1 MPSRRLHQKTRHGCN
16 QCKARKVKVSQALPN
31 SEGAFNLIYPK
42 QCDEN
47 RLGCSRCIRSGT
59 QCSLAELQLSGL
71 PLVKR
76 PTGSEPFTP
85 TSELKLGSFDV
96 RSCRFRRP
104 SSQDAAIET
113 PLSLQI
119 HIRSQLS
126 LLDLE
131 LMHHYSTVTCF
142 EISRIPAKQSTW
154 QIAVPREALIYPFLM
169 HALLAISAAHLMH
182 TRPSKQ
188 HMYEEAATKHRNL
201 ALTSSIPFL
210 NNITPTNCHALFALS
225 NIVSVLSLVFP
236 HPSAPPLSGLPSDPL
251 DTTLEFFTV
260 IRGVKTV
267 LSSAEEW
274 IAQGPLATVLQHNW
288 HPSLAPLADDVKEAF
303 ERLERRGEEAAEEPV
318 LFEAYARAIQ
328 RLKVAFQTDEVVR
341 DEPGLAFIWP
351 VVVPERYI
359 MGLRDRTPMALA
371 ILGHYA
377 VLLHSSKGPW
387 WLEGRG
393 RLLLEAVCQVLPSE
407 WLLAVDWP
415 RETIEKRCD
424 FAFLPT
430 PSDLSSP

>member
-16 QCKARKVKVSQALPN
+16 QCKARKVKASQTLSN
-31 SEGAFNLIYPK
+31 SEGAFNLICPK

-47 RLGCSRCIRSGT
+47 RLGCSRCIRSGA
-59 QCSLAELQLSGL
+59 QCSLVELQPSGL
-71 PLVKR
+71 TLVKPR
-76 PTGSEPFTP
+76 PTGSELTP
-85 TSELKLGSFDV
+85 TGEPHLGSLEV
-96 RSCRFRRP
+96 PSSHFRRP
-104 SSQDAAIET
+104 SSQGDAVEA

-119 HIRSQLS
+119 PIRSQLS

-131 LMHHYSTVTCF
+131 LMHHYSTITCF

-154 QIAVPREALIYPFLM
+154 QISVPREALTYPFLM
-169 HALLAISAAHLMH
+169 HALLAVSAAHLMH
-182 TRPSKQ
+182 IRPSRQ
-188 HMYEEAATKHRNL
+188 HIYEEAATKHQNL

-210 NNITPTNCHALFALS
+210 NNITPINCHALFALS

-251 DTTLEFFTV
+251 DTILEFFTV

-274 IAQGPLATVLQHNW
+274 IAQGPLATFTQHNW
-288 HPSLAPLADDVKEAF
+288 EPSLAPLADDVKAAF
-303 ERLERRGEEAAEEPV
+303 ECLERRVEEAADEPV
-318 LFEAYARAIQ
+318 LCEAYARAIQ
-328 RLKVAFQTDEVVR
+328 RLKVAFQTDELIR

-351 VVVPERYI
+351 VVVPEGYM
-359 MGLRDRTPMALA
+359 MGLRNRTPMALA

-377 VLLHSSKGPW
+377 VLLHSSNGPW

-407 WLLAVDWP
+407 WLSAVDWP
-415 RETIEKRCD
+415 QETIEKSFD

-430 PSDLSSP
+430 PFGSLP

>member
-16 QCKARKVKVSQALPN
+16 QCKARKVKVSQPLRN
-31 SEGAFNLIYPK
+31 SVGAFDLICSK

-47 RLGCSRCIRSGT
+47 RLGCSRCIGSGA
-59 QCSLAELQLSGL
+59 QCSLVEVQPSGS
-71 PLVKR
+71 PLRKPR
-76 PTGSEPFTP
+76 PSGSELTP
-85 TSELKLGSFDV
+85 IGELHLGSMKVPSVHV
-96 RSCRFRRP
+96 RQP
-104 SSQDAAIET
+104 SSQDDAVEA
-113 PLSLQI
+113 PLSL
-119 HIRSQLS
+119 HIPIKSQLS

-142 EISRIPAKQSTW
+142 EISRIPAKQTTW
-154 QIAVPREALIYPFLM
+154 QIAVPREALAYPFLM
-169 HALLAISAAHLMH
+169 HALLAVSAAHLLH
-182 TRPSKQ
+182 IRSSRQ
-188 HMYEEAATKHRNL
+188 HIYEEAATKHRNL

-210 NNITPTNCHALFALS
+210 NNITPINCHALFALS

-274 IAQGPLATVLQHNW
+274 IAQGPLATFTQHNW
-288 HPSLAPLADDVKEAF
+288 EPSLAPLANDVKAAF
-303 ERLERRGEEAAEEPV
+303 ECLERRVQEAADEPV
-318 LFEAYARAIQ
+318 LCEAYTGAIQ
-328 RLKVAFQTDEVVR
+328 RLKVAFQTDELIR

-351 VVVPERYI
+351 VVVPERYMI
-359 MGLRDRTPMALA
+359 GLRHRTPMALA

-377 VLLHSSKGPW
+377 VLLHSSNSPW

-407 WLLAVDWP
+407 WLSAVDWP
-415 RETIEKRCD
+415 RETIEKTFD

-430 PSDLSSP
+430 PSDSSP